1 MILMDISDTFIGI
14 DIVDVSRLKLSLEK
28 LGKRFLDRIFSST
41 EQNYCNKRS
50 SPEIHFS
57 GKFAAK
63 ESIIKAIKSSGYKKV
78 IPFNKIEI
86 INSEFGAP
94 NVLLNIDL
102 LGDCKVSISHT
113 NTHAVAMAIFI
124 LA

>member
-1 MILMDISDTFIGI
+1 MILMDISDIFIGT
-14 DIVDVSRLKLSLEK
+14 DIVDVSRVKLSLEK
-28 LGKRFLDRIFSST
+28 QGKRFRDRIFSNA
-41 EQNYCNKRS
+41 EQNYCDEKPL
-50 SPEIHFS
+50 PEIHFS

-94 NVLLNIDL
+94 NVLLDIDL

-113 NTHAVAMAIFI
+113 NTHAIAMAIFI
-124 LA
+124 SA

>member
-1 MILMDISDTFIGI
+1 MDISDIFIGT
-14 DIVDVSRLKLSLEK
+14 DIVDVSRIKLFLEK
-28 LGKRFLDRIFSST
+28 PGKRFQDRIFSSA
-41 EQNYCNKRS
+41 EQNYCNKKA

-94 NVLLNIDL
+94 NVLLDIDL

-124 LA
+124 SA

>member
-1 MILMDISDTFIGI
+1 MEISDIFIGT
-14 DIVDVSRLKLSLEK
+14 DIVDVSRIKLSLEK
-28 LGKRFLDRIFSST
+28 SGKRFLDRIFSFA
-41 EQNYCNKRS
+41 EQNYCNEKS

-86 INSEFGAP
+86 INSESGAP
-94 NVLLNIDL
+94 IVLLNIDFV
-102 LGDCKVSISHT
+102 GDCKVSISHT
-113 NTHAVAMAIFI
+113 NTHAIAMAIFI
-124 LA
+124 SV

>member
-1 MILMDISDTFIGI
+1 MAVGRHHTTRSKRGMRRSHDS
-14 DIVDVSRLKLSLEK
+14 LK
-28 LGKRFLDRIFSST
+28 SST
-41 EQNYCNKRS
+41 LSVDETQ
-50 SPEIHFS
+50 
-57 GKFAAK
+57 
-63 ESIIKAIKSSGYKKV
+63 SIIKAIKSSGYKKV

-94 NVLLNIDL
+94 NVLLDIDL

-124 LA
+124 SA